1 MTNNVVAD
9 KSIHEDPGDLYLPD
23 FFRKEFPN
31 LSNTIIDILKDTSK
45 EQVFRKQDA
54 GLSE

>member
-9 KSIHEDPGDLYLPD
+9 KSIHEDPDDLYLPD